1 MFLQWVKKMNTNDFE
16 EKSYKQSIFKIIL
29 LFVVLN
35 LSIAFVLYLIH
46 TNAQKEDLFL
56 SISEKSRAVGNSA
69 VTVIEKALDVGIPID
84 DLNGTTQFLN
94 MKLKSARELEYLIL
108 TDEKGEILSK
118 SDDFVE
124 SDDKNKRGS
133 KESIKG
139 KFKIFSKIERS
150 IEEEI
155 QPFEIYAFY
164 NIPLRIVNNNKI
176 QGYLHVGLSNR
187 AVDANIENVFIDIA
201 IILLAAMIIGYE
213 FLSYIFR
220 NVVVQPMRDF
230 NKAVRRVVISDY
242 SQIDTP
248 RSHDSFGQILSG
260 LNENIVSLTKW
271 FNQLKERFSN
281 ISTQNGYYDVINDS
295 INELTLKYDYPK
307 NEIKVNPISPVVINL
322 RLVMFLMMFGETIL
336 IPAIPS
342 YAAQF
347 YEPTFF
353 ISKQMLSAIPI
364 ILNMIFVAAAIPF
377 VPKLSYR
384 VGFRQS
390 FMIGPMIM
398 AFGYFVAFMF
408 ESLTGFFIA
417 RSISAIGFS
426 ICYVTSQ
433 NYVAAYATTE
443 SRIQSYGI
451 VTIAIGAAYICGA
464 PIGGIL
470 IDNVGYRALFLI
482 SIIAAALCIIIA
494 SRYIVDLSNVTLHA
508 RRETAKSSWELFKI
522 PELSFA
528 VIFSSLPT
536 RFMHTGVVCY
546 LYPLYLQSIGSSQ
559 SVIGRVM
566 MIYGVISFLFAPYAP
581 KLIQKLKCPTV
592 VTFMSAILIAMPMIF
607 DIKYHG
613 TWSVVTQL
621 SFYTLFTIIYVSSLM
636 SLLDDLSTKY
646 AKAHTKTAILGF
658 YFVFERIGMIVGPA
672 ITALV
677 LLKADFSHALL
688 YLGSALIMCNLIY
701 ASFLFYNRF
710 LCKKKQSIGK

>member
-1 MFLQWVKKMNTNDFE
+1 MNTNDFE

-35 LSIAFVLYLIH
+35 LSIAFVLYIIH

-84 DLNGTTQFLN
+84 DLNGSTQFLN

-108 TDEKGEILSK
+108 TDAKGEILAK

-124 SDDKNKRGS
+124 SDDKVKRGS

-139 KFKIFSKIERS
+139 KFKVFSKIERS
-150 IEEEI
+150 VEEEI

-164 NIPLRIVNNNKI
+164 NIPLRVVSNNAI

-230 NKAVRRVVISDY
+230 NKAVRRIVISDY

-248 RSHDSFGQILSG
+248 RSNDSFGQILSG
-260 LNENIVSLTKW
+260 LNENVISLTKW

-281 ISTQNGYYDVINDS
+281 ISTKNGYYDVINDS
-295 INELTLKYDYPK
+295 ITELTLKYDYPK
-307 NEIKVNPISPVVINL
+307 NEVKVNAIAPVVINL

-347 YEPTFF
+347 YESTFF
-353 ISKQMLSAIPI
+353 VSKQMLSAIPI

-408 ESLTGFFIA
+408 ENLTGFFIA

-451 VTIAIGAAYICGA
+451 ITIAIGAAYICGA

-482 SIIAAALCIIIA
+482 SIIASVLCIVIA
-494 SRYIVDLSNVTLHA
+494 NRYIVDLSNVTLQA

-536 RFMHTGVVCY
+536 RLMHTGVVCY

-581 KLIQKLKCPTV
+581 KLIEKLKCPTV
-592 VTFMSAILIAMPMIF
+592 VTCMASILIALPMIA

-636 SLLDDLSTKY
+636 SLLDDLGTKY
-646 AKAHTKTAILGF
+646 SKAHTKTAILGF

-672 ITALV
+672 ITALI
-677 LLKADFSHALL
+677 LLKTDFSHALL
-688 YLGSALIMCNLIY
+688 YLGIALVVCNLIY
-701 ASFLFYNRF
+701 ASFLFYQKF
-710 LCKKKQSIGK
+710 LCKKKPSIGK